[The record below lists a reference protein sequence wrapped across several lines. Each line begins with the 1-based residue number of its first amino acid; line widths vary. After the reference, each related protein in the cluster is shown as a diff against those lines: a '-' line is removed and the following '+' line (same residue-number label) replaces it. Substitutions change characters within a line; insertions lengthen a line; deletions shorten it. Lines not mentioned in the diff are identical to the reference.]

1 MGNTKAFNMVVL
13 GALLKKKPIVTMD
26 SVIKG
31 LKKSLPA
38 RHHSLIPM
46 NEEAIKVGMEKVKD
60 INTL

>member
-1 MGNTKAFNMVVL
+1 MVVL